1 MALIECN
8 ECGTQ
13 VSDKASKCPKCGNPM
28 KAGKEKTK
36 KIINKIIGVVCLL
49 AAIPILI
56 IIYINPRS
64 IGLFYAYI
72 HGENYDRYY
81 TITDYSD
88 AYVEGYVEMVPLVL
102 LIIGAIVLLLIAKI
116 KLLPRIKSLYFTL
129 VTAFILI
136 ISCFIPYYIVKTEDE
151 RELMRYKSQQM
162 LAMSASDFEQKEAE
176 APRVEAGKE
185 LLTRELKGCYSND
198 IRLLDMPDSLI
209 TGYCNELNK
218 LSIKTWN
225 TPLNGLDLK
234 VYQAIYENE
243 YGNRTTDRFYVFFK
257 DDKPIKYAKE
267 NIIREWSELEM
278 LFLMKHNF
286 E

>member
-28 KAGKEKTK
+28 KAGKENTK

-49 AAIPILI
+49 AAIAILI
-56 IIYINPRS
+56 IIYIDEIELIRTH
-64 IGLFYAYI
+64 I
-72 HGENYDRYY
+72 HGVNYDRYY

-88 AYVEGYVEMVPLVL
+88 AYVKGYVKMVPLVL

-136 ISCFIPYYIVKTEDE
+136 ISCFIQYDKEKTEDE

-185 LLTRELKGCYSND
+185 YLAQELGCSIYDIHLLSGMT
-198 IRLLDMPDSLI
+198 DSSI
-209 TGYCNELNK
+209 VNYCNELNK
-218 LSIKTWN
+218 KSKEWRN
-225 TPLNGLDLK
+225 KSLNGLGLNI
-234 VYQAIYENE
+234 YQATYENK
-243 YGNRTTDRFYVFFK
+243 YGKRETGRFHVFFK
-257 DDKPIKYAKE
+257 DDKPIKCANE
-267 NIIREWSELEM
+267 DLLESSGVPLGM
-278 LFLMKHNF
+278 FDKYF
-286 E
+286 

>member
-49 AAIPILI
+49 AAIAILI
-56 IIYINPRS
+56 IIYIDEIELIRTH
-64 IGLFYAYI
+64 I

-88 AYVEGYVEMVPLVL
+88 AYVKGYVKMVPLVL

-136 ISCFIPYYIVKTEDE
+136 ISCFIQYDKEKTEDE
-151 RELMRYKSQQM
+151 RMLMRYKSQQM

-176 APRVEAGKE
+176 VPRVEAGKE
-185 LLTRELKGCYSND
+185 LLAQELKGCYSSN
-198 IRLLDMPDSLI
+198 IRLLDMPDSII

-234 VYQAIYENE
+234 VYQANYENE

-257 DDKPIKYAKE
+257 EDKPIKYAKE
-267 NIIREWSELEM
+267 NIIREWSELDM